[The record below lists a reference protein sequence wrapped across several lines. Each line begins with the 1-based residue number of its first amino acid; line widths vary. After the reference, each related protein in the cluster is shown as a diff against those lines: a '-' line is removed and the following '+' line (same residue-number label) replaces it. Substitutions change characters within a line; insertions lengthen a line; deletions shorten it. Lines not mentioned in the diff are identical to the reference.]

1 MIEIILESFNSLFKA
16 IDIFLSTRD
25 LTLGAILAGVSPF
38 VVIWYKISREKEKKA
53 RSLLIERRQLQ
64 IAFNVNELLEA
75 LKVESKWSLQEITS
89 SHEDPQSSKKSFLLS
104 RVVTILRRKKFM
116 GKLKSRKFWLT
127 IAAALIPVINKEF
140 NINLDLGSIV
150 AIMTAIMSGV
160 AALAHVDAKKVI
172 ASIAKTPPNVLADM
186 TFKEAIPI
194 IQTVHN
200 GINNLLKDAKLN
212 DGSQAFKDAVQA
224 YSIIMSI
231 IEANKHPEP
240 LPTIPDEQVSA

>member
-1 MIEIILESFNSLFKA
+1 MIYDIIIDLLKHLLDTLDFLKPYATTVGVVFIILRQNNIRKVINGHLPKHF
-16 IDIFLSTRD
+16 RD
-25 LTLGAILAGVSPF
+25 NRDYEI
-38 VVIWYKISREKEKKA
+38 
-53 RSLLIERRQLQ
+53 
-64 IAFNVNELLEA
+64 
-75 LKVESKWSLQEITS
+75 QEI
-89 SHEDPQSSKKSFLLS
+89 KSDLKDIKNHFGIGVVPSNIQPNGQKTIPILSYKRFFLLLQA
-104 RVVTILRRKKFM
+104 VKIQRRKKLM
-116 GKLKSRKFWLT
+116 DKLKSRKFWLT
-127 IAAALIPVINKEF
+127 ILAALIPVINKEF

-172 ASIAKTPPNVLADM
+172 ASIAKTPPNVLIDM

-240 LPTIPDEQVSA
+240 LPSVHDEQVSA